1 MQASVYRLRQHGIKL
16 PRPQSFVAGELLLS
30 KGLDA
35 ANRPT
40 LKAQLLGDDG
50 SLALPSLEH
59 ASITRITRNGIAI
72 AGTEVV
78 ARRKSSKSSADFWP
92 QTWWCLVITAAL
104 GAELV
109 GDMTLEFEQ
118 LTAPR
123 SATGF

>member
-16 PRPQSFVAGELLLS
+16 PRPQHFVAGELLLT

-40 LKAQLLGDDG
+40 LKAQLLADSGT
-50 SLALPSLEH
+50 LALPSLEH
-59 ASITRITRNGIAI
+59 ASVTRISKNGIAI

-92 QTWWCLVITAAL
+92 QTWWCLVITAGL
-104 GAELV
+104 GAELA
-109 GDMTLEFEQ
+109 GDMTLEFEE
-118 LTAPR
+118 LTKPR
-123 SATGF
+123 AATGY

>member
-16 PRPQSFVAGELLLS
+16 PRPQPFVAGDLLLT

-40 LKAQLLGDDG
+40 LKAQLLGDNG
-50 SLALPSLEH
+50 TLGLPSLEH
-59 ASITRITRNGIAI
+59 ASVTRITRNGIAI
-72 AGTEVV
+72 AGTEIV
-78 ARRKSSKSSADFWP
+78 ARRQSTKASADWWP
-92 QTWWCLVITAAL
+92 QTWWCLVITAGL
-104 GAELV
+104 GAQLV